1 MYNTGKQDIS
11 FNETTQILLSFTP
24 DQIQF
29 QLWWKASAI
38 LFIKTHYSQVF
49 NIKFCRGS
57 NKTKVYTYVIL
68 WISSYLIL
76 KYKIKGIKMW
86 V

>member
-29 QLWWKASAI
+29 QLW
-38 LFIKTHYSQVF
+38 
-49 NIKFCRGS
+49 C
-57 NKTKVYTYVIL
+57 YTIYQNAL
-68 WISSYLIL
+68 
-76 KYKIKGIKMW
+76 
-86 V
+86 